1 VHKMHPTALVV
12 GCLPG
17 QKDGAS
23 HAPYGLHVEQI
34 TWICD
39 PGVPALA
46 GEYLPGQQNG
56 ALHAPYGYGSG
67 YGA

>member
-1 VHKMHPTALVV
+1 M
-12 GCLPG
+12 
-17 QKDGAS
+17 
-23 HAPYGLHVEQI
+23 HVEQI

-39 PGVPALA
+39 PGVPAFA

-56 ALHAPYGYGSG
+56 ALNAPYGYGSG